1 MDTLKIE
8 KRTDSP
14 MVLADGESGYFELNG
29 KSLPE
34 DAIEFYKPL
43 EKYAQEYVKSP
54 KQKTTINLKLEYLNT
69 SSSKKLLDIIG
80 LFEALPPQG
89 YEVELNWYHR
99 DEDQDM
105 IDEGIEFAHMT
116 SLKVN
121 FIVEQQK

>member
-1 MDTLKIE
+1 MDILKIE
-8 KRTDSP
+8 KRIDSP
-14 MVLADGESGYFELNG
+14 MVLADGQSGYFEVNG

-34 DAIEFYKPL
+34 DAVEFYKPL

-80 LFEALPPQG
+80 FFEALPSQG

-121 FIVEQQK
+121 FILEQ

>member
-8 KRTDSP
+8 KRIDSP
-14 MVLADGESGYFELNG
+14 MVLADGESGYFEVNG

-34 DAIEFYKPL
+34 DAVEFYKPL

-80 LFEALPPQG
+80 FFEALPSQG

-121 FIVEQQK
+121 FILEQ

>member
-8 KRTDSP
+8 KQIDSP
-14 MVLADGESGYFELNG
+14 MVIADGQSGYFEING

-34 DAIEFYKPL
+34 NAIDFYKPL
-43 EKYAQEYVKSP
+43 ENYAQEYVKSP

-69 SSSKKLLDIIG
+69 SSSKKLLDIISY
-80 LFEALPPQG
+80 FESLPSQG

-105 IDEGIEFAHMT
+105 IDEGVEFAHMT
-116 SLKVN
+116 SLKLN
-121 FIVEQQK
+121 FIVEQ

>member
-1 MDTLKIE
+1 METLKIE
-8 KRTDSP
+8 KRIDSP
-14 MVLADGESGYFELNG
+14 MVLANGDSGYFEVNG

-43 EKYAQEYVKSP
+43 EKYVLEYVKSP

-80 LFEALPPQG
+80 IFEALPSQG
-89 YEVELNWYHR
+89 YEVVLNWYHHE
-99 DEDQDM
+99 EDQDM

-121 FIVEQQK
+121 FIVE

>member
-8 KRTDSP
+8 KRIDSP
-14 MVLADGESGYFELNG
+14 MVLADGQSGYFEVNG

-34 DAIEFYKPL
+34 NAVEFYKPL
-43 EKYAQEYVKSP
+43 ENYVREYIKSP
-54 KQKTTINLKLEYLNT
+54 KKKTIINLKLEYLNT
-69 SSSKKLLDIIG
+69 SSSKKILDIIG
-80 LFEALPPQG
+80 YFESLPPQG

-116 SLKVN
+116 SLKLN
-121 FIVEQQK
+121 FIVEQ